1 MTLVDAMTYAIRNEG
16 LEIVGQ
22 RRFVYYLNDLR
33 AFDMTPAARRILTVI
48 IDQGYGRKLIFLT
61 ESSFLRQVKINEIK
75 TQIVNYEGF
84 QAELV
89 DAVVDSI
96 CIALRLII
104 TDENKR
110 AIGLLVASLQ
120 QNATRNIAT
129 IVGGLYNSSVILEA
143 NLLQQ
148 IFINRFLAEK
158 RIEAEIREREEAKKA
173 LGTLIG
179 DLQLYATQ
187 SIANIMGA
195 LYSSSVTPETN
206 ILQVLSKKEIPVA
219 YIDTNEEQIELKGK
233 YISEIISALQLYVQ
247 NIEKENNNVN
257 EVTEVTEETEDI
269 QVHEIESS
277 YNTIE
282 EESVLLDVTD
292 DTQKYITVSLED
304 ALESYNTDIPV
315 LPDILKEVTE
325 SEINDNDSHLSEVQ
339 VKEPEGHKKE
349 SSRKRSL
356 LRSLLSIFRQD

>member
-104 TDENKR
+104 TDDNKR
-110 AIGLLVASLQ
+110 AIGLLVASLH

-148 IFINRFLAEK
+148 IFINRVLAEK

-179 DLQLYATQ
+179 NLQLYATQ

-195 LYSSSVTPETN
+195 LYSSSVTLETN
-206 ILQVLSKKEIPVA
+206 ILQVLSKKEISGE
-219 YIDTNEEQIELKGK
+219 YIDTNEEIELKGK

-247 NIEKENNNVN
+247 NIEKENNNEN

-304 ALESYNTDIPV
+304 ALESYNIDIPV
-315 LPDILKEVTE
+315 IPDILEEVTE